1 MEIFKRH
8 KISTFFLIIYILWM
22 LFVINWFKSGSSGYP
37 NSCGAA
43 NGALIMIAFLITAI
57 YSLIL
62 IIKIIIAKG
71 QKRSDYL
78 KIFGLVYVL
87 PIVLILVSFLF

>member
-1 MEIFKRH
+1 MELFNRH
-8 KISTFFLIIYILWM
+8 KISTFFLIIYIFWIIY
-22 LFVINWFKSGSSGYP
+22 VINWFKSGSSNYP

-43 NGALIMIAFLITAI
+43 NGALIMLTFLIIAV

-62 IIKIIIAKG
+62 IIKVIIAKE
-71 QKRSDYL
+71 QNRSDFL
-78 KIFGLVYVL
+78 KIFGLIYFL

>member
-1 MEIFKRH
+1 MALFNRH
-8 KISTFFLIIYILWM
+8 KISTFFLIIYIFWII
-22 LFVINWFKSGSSGYP
+22 FVVNWFKSGSFNYP

-43 NGALIMIAFLITAI
+43 NGALIMMTFLILAI

-62 IIKIIIAKG
+62 VIKIIIAKE
-71 QKRSDYL
+71 QKRSDFL

-87 PIVLILVSFLF
+87 TFVLILVSFLF